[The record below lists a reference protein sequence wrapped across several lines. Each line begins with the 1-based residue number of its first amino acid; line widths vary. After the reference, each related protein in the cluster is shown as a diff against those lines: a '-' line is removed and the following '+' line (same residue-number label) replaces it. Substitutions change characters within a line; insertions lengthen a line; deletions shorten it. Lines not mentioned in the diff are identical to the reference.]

1 MDFMQF
7 MSIII
12 PLTLTSA
19 APIISTSL
27 GGLFSERSGVVNIG
41 LEGLMM
47 VGAFSAATVTVLI
60 EGTLGAVSPWVGIMA
75 GIIIGGIFSIIHAY
89 VSINLRAEQVI
100 SGTAINLLGA
110 GLTIY
115 LCEIIFGQQRTVAF
129 MNGIRKQNIPVLSDV
144 PLLGKFFFSKVH
156 ITSYMIILI
165 AIIVWYIIYKTPF
178 GLRLRAVGEHPGAAD
193 SMGINV
199 YKMRYIGVILSGMFA
214 GLGGSIMVLT
224 QDIQYTYATIH
235 GTGFIALAALIFGKW
250 HPLGVI
256 GAGVFFGFSQ
266 ALGIIAYQ
274 VPLLAKLP
282 QEFFWAFPYILTIIA
297 LVAFSGK
304 SVGPRAAGKPYEKGE
319 R

>member
-7 MSIII
+7 ISIII
-12 PLTLTSA
+12 PLMLTSA
-19 APIISTSL
+19 APIISSSI
-27 GGLFSERSGVVNIG
+27 GGLFSERSGVFNIG

-47 VGAFSAATVTVLI
+47 VGAFTAATVTVLV
-60 EGTLGAVSPWVGIMA
+60 ESSLGPISPWIGMLA
-75 GIIIGGIFSIIHAY
+75 GIITGGLFSVIHAY
-89 VSINLRAEQVI
+89 VSINLRADQVI

-115 LCEIIFGQQRTVAF
+115 LCEIIFNQQRTVAF
-129 MNGIRKQNIPVLSDV
+129 MNGIKKDDIPVLSDI
-144 PLLGKFFFSKVH
+144 PLLGNLLFKKVH

-165 AIIVWYIIYKTPF
+165 AILVWYIVYKTPF

-214 GLGGSIMVLT
+214 GLGGGIMVLT

-250 HPLGVI
+250 HPLGVV
-256 GAGVFFGFSQ
+256 GAGIFFGFSQ

-274 VPLLAKLP
+274 IPFLAELP
-282 QEFFWAFPYILTIIA
+282 QEFFWAFPYVLTVIA

>member
-12 PLTLTSA
+12 PLMLTSA
-19 APIISTSL
+19 APIISTSI
-27 GGLFSERSGVVNIG
+27 GGLFSERSGVFNIG

-47 VGAFSAATVTVLI
+47 VGAFTAATVTVLV
-60 EGTLGAVSPWVGIMA
+60 EGSFGAMSPWIGMLA
-75 GIIIGGIFSIIHAY
+75 GIITGGLFSIIHAY
-89 VSINLRAEQVI
+89 VSINLRADQVI

-115 LCEIIFGQQRTVAF
+115 LCEIIFDQQRTVAF
-129 MNGIRKQNIPVLSDV
+129 MNGIKKQDILVLSDIPVL
-144 PLLGKFFFSKVH
+144 GKLFFQKVH
-156 ITSYMIILI
+156 STSYIVILI
-165 AIIVWYIIYKTPF
+165 ALVVWYIVYKTPF

-250 HPLGVI
+250 HPLGVV
-256 GAGVFFGFSQ
+256 GAGIFFGFSQ
-266 ALGIIAYQ
+266 ALGIVAYQ
-274 VPLLAKLP
+274 IPFLSKLP
-282 QEFFWAFPYILTIIA
+282 QEFFWAFPYILTVIA
-297 LVAFSGK
+297 LVVFSGK

>member
-7 MSIII
+7 TSIII
-12 PLTLTSA
+12 PLMLTSA
-19 APIISTSL
+19 APIISSSI
-27 GGLFSERSGVVNIG
+27 GGLFSERSGVFNIG

-47 VGAFSAATVTVLI
+47 VGAFTAATVTVLV
-60 EGTLGAVSPWVGIMA
+60 EGSLGAASPWIGMLA
-75 GIIIGGIFSIIHAY
+75 GIITGGLFSIIHAY
-89 VSINLRAEQVI
+89 VSINLRADQVI
-100 SGTAINLLGA
+100 SGTAINLLGG

-115 LCEIIFGQQRTVAF
+115 LCEIIFDQQRTVAF
-129 MNGIRKQNIPVLSDV
+129 LHGIKKQDVPILSDI
-144 PLLGKFFFSKVH
+144 PLLGTLFFKKVH
-156 ITSYMIILI
+156 ITSYLIILI
-165 AIIVWYIIYKTPF
+165 AILVWYIVYKTPF

-250 HPLGVI
+250 HPLGVVA
-256 GAGVFFGFSQ
+256 AGIFFGFSQ
-266 ALGIIAYQ
+266 ALGIVAYQ
-274 VPLLAKLP
+274 IPFLSKLP
-282 QEFFWAFPYILTIIA
+282 QEFFWAFPYILTVIA
-297 LVAFSGK
+297 LVVFSGK

>member
-47 VGAFSAATVTVLI
+47 IGAFSAATVTVLI
-60 EGTLGAVSPWVGIMA
+60 ESTLGAVSPWIGIMA

-115 LCEIIFGQQRTVAF
+115 LCEIIFDQQRTVSF
-129 MNGIRKQNIPVLSDV
+129 MNGIKKQNIPVLSDV

-156 ITSYMIILI
+156 ITSYIIILI
-165 AIIVWYIIYKTPF
+165 AILVWYVVYKTPF

>member
-1 MDFMQF
+1 MDFMQLI
-7 MSIII
+7 SIII

-19 APIISTSL
+19 APIISSSI

-47 VGAFSAATVTVLI
+47 IGAFTAATVTVLV
-60 EGTLGAVSPWVGIMA
+60 EGPLGIVSPWIGILA
-75 GIIIGGIFSIIHAY
+75 GVIAGGIFSIIHAY
-89 VSINLRAEQVI
+89 VSINLRADQVI
-100 SGTAINLLGA
+100 SGTAINLLSA

-115 LCEIIFGQQRTVAF
+115 LCEIIFNQQRTLAF
-129 MNGIRKQNIPVLSDV
+129 LHGIKKDDIIGLSQIPVLGN
-144 PLLGKFFFSKVH
+144 LFFSNVH
-156 ITSYMIILI
+156 ITSYLVILI
-165 AIIVWYIIYKTPF
+165 VILVWYVVYKTPF

-199 YKMRYIGVILSGMFA
+199 YRMRYIGVILSGMFA
-214 GLGGSIMVLT
+214 GLGGGIMVLT

-250 HPLGVI
+250 HPFGVL
-256 GAGVFFGFSQ
+256 GAGLFFGLSQ
-266 ALGIIAYQ
+266 ALGIVAYQ
-274 VPLLAKLP
+274 IDFLSSLP
-282 QEFFWAFPYILTIIA
+282 QEFFWAFPYVLTIIA
-297 LVAFSGK
+297 LVVFSGK